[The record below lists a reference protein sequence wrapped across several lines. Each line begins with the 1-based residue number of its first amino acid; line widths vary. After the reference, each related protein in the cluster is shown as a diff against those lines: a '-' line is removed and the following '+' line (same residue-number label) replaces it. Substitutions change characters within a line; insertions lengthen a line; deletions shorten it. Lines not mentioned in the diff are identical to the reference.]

1 MDPIK
6 IKDVVDSVYGV
17 AKHVT
22 CKEIKDIVIDNR
34 CVTDGCA
41 FVAIKGD
48 RFDGHDFIQSAIDK
62 GASVV
67 ITEKEQLLVPQIIV
81 EDTQRALLDLAC
93 LNRSRFSGMLVGI
106 TGSVGK
112 TTTKEMVAKVLS
124 SKMNVLKT
132 IGNLNNKIG
141 LSKTLFGLD
150 SSHEAAVIEM
160 GMSNAGEISALSQT
174 SKPTVGIIT
183 NIGISHIEN
192 FKSRDGILKAKLE
205 ILDGMPNGSTLIV
218 SGDNDKLK
226 DLILPDHTIVRC
238 GIENK
243 DCDYFAD
250 NIKTDGLKTE
260 FDVKYKGNIVHVMI
274 PTVGSHNVL
283 NALYGFAVGIIANI
297 EPDEIAKALGEYQ
310 AVGMRQKIFNIDG
323 VTVMGDC
330 YNASPESMK
339 AAMTALMTIPCKGRR
354 IAVLGDM
361 LELGDM
367 SLKSHQAVGSTAAS
381 FGIDE
386 VYCCGK
392 NAKHIYEGAINYC
405 NSKNEDCSLQVKYF
419 GDRED
424 LVKELKKEIK
434 TGDAVL
440 FKASRTMTFEDIMDS
455 VFNGIE

>member
-192 FKSRDGILKAKLE
+192 FESRDGILKAKLE

-243 DCDYFAD
+243 NCDYFAD

-297 EPDEIAKALGEYQ
+297 EPDDIAKALGEYQ

-339 AAMTALMTIPCKGRR
+339 AAMTALMTIPCRGKRF
-354 IAVLGDM
+354 AVLGDM

-367 SLKSHQAVGSTAAS
+367 SLKSHQDVGSTAAS

-405 NSKNEDCSLQVKYF
+405 NSKNEDCGSQVKYF
-419 GDRED
+419 EDRED

-434 TGDAVL
+434 SGDAVL
-440 FKASRTMTFEDIMDS
+440 FKASRMMKFEDIMDS
-455 VFNGIE
+455 VFNVIE

>member
-22 CKEIKDIVIDNR
+22 CKEIKDVVIDNR

-124 SKMNVLKT
+124 SKINVLKT

-150 SSHEAAVIEM
+150 SSHEVAVIEM

-192 FKSRDGILKAKLE
+192 FESRDGILKAKLE

-243 DCDYFAD
+243 NCDYFAD

-361 LELGDM
+361 LELGDI
-367 SLKSHQAVGSTAAS
+367 SLKSHQDVGSTAAS

-405 NSKNEDCSLQVKYF
+405 NSKNEDCSSQVKYF
-419 GDRED
+419 EDRED

-434 TGDAVL
+434 RGDAVL
-440 FKASRTMTFEDIMDS
+440 FKASRMMKFEDIMDS

>member
-22 CKEIKDIVIDNR
+22 CKEIKDVVIDNR

-67 ITEKEQLLVPQIIV
+67 ITEKEQLLFPQIIV

-183 NIGISHIEN
+183 NIGTSHIEN
-192 FKSRDGILKAKLE
+192 FESRDEILKAKLE

-238 GIENK
+238 GIENRN
-243 DCDYFAD
+243 CDYFAD

-260 FDVKYKGNIVHVMI
+260 FDVIYKGNIVHVMI

-310 AVGMRQKIFNIDG
+310 VVGMRQKIFNIDG

-339 AAMTALMTIPCKGRR
+339 AAMTALMTIPCRGKRV
-354 IAVLGDM
+354 AVLGDM
-361 LELGDM
+361 LELGNM
-367 SLKSHQAVGSTAAS
+367 SLKSHQDVGRTAAS
-381 FGIDE
+381 FGINE
-386 VYCCGK
+386 VYCFGK

-405 NSKNEDCSLQVKYF
+405 NSKNEDCSSQVKYF
-419 GDRED
+419 EDRED

>member
-22 CKEIKDIVIDNR
+22 CKEIKDVVIDNR

-48 RFDGHDFIQSAIDK
+48 RFDGRDFIQSAIDK

-67 ITEKEQLLVPQIIV
+67 ITEKEQLLFPQIIV

-132 IGNLNNKIG
+132 MGNLNNKIG

-183 NIGISHIEN
+183 NIGTSHIEN
-192 FKSRDGILKAKLE
+192 FESRDEILKAKLE

-226 DLILPDHTIVRC
+226 DLILPDHIIVRC

-243 DCDYFAD
+243 NCDYFAD

-310 AVGMRQKIFNIDG
+310 VVGMRQKIFDIDG
-323 VTVMGDC
+323 VTVMADC

-339 AAMTALMTIPCKGRR
+339 AAMTALMTIPCRGKRV
-354 IAVLGDM
+354 AVLGDM
-361 LELGDM
+361 LELGNM
-367 SLKSHQAVGSTAAS
+367 SLKSHQDVGRTAAS
-381 FGIDE
+381 FGINE
-386 VYCCGK
+386 VYCFGK

-405 NSKNEDCSLQVKYF
+405 NSKNEDCSSQVKYF
-419 GDRED
+419 EDRED

-440 FKASRTMTFEDIMDS
+440 FKASRMMKFEDIMDS